1 MHSCRALEKTR
12 VDADEVNYI
21 NAHATST
28 PAGDLAE
35 YRAIKQSFPGKHV
48 RMNATKSMTGHLLG
62 GAGAIEAIVCVEAIK
77 KGWQLVHPW
86 QYGLHLLAILT
97 SSVLV
102 FSPSMNIATYTTE

>member
-1 MHSCRALEKTR
+1 MQNACRALDKTGVE
-12 VDADEVNYI
+12 VDAVNYI

-35 YRAIKQSFPGKHV
+35 YRAIKKSFPGKHV

-77 KGWQLVHPW
+77 T
-86 QYGLHLLAILT
+86 GLSLQMSPTLMKCST
-97 SSVLV
+97 SNHS
-102 FSPSMNIATYTTE
+102 

>member
-1 MHSCRALEKTR
+1 MSDTWYALHCRALKKTG
-12 VDADEVNYI
+12 VDPDAVNYI

-62 GAGAIEAIVCVEAIK
+62 GAGAIEAIACIEAIRT
-77 KGWQLVHPW
+77 GAPQVFLEIAIDFEPLFLPMVALLTVPLVR
-86 QYGLHLLAILT
+86 
-97 SSVLV
+97 
-102 FSPSMNIATYTTE
+102 